1 MSLFYNNLKKGHSYF
16 EANYIAKIDF
26 LKDKS
31 ISNDKKS
38 PYYWSPMV
46 YYGSIE
52 NNNNYSYWLYVLLG
66 FSACIGLVF
75 WFRNKKVL

>member
-1 MSLFYNNLKKGHSYF
+1 MLRL
-16 EANYIAKIDF
+16 DF

-52 NNNNYSYWLYVLLG
+52 NKRNSTYWLYILIGV
-66 FSACIGLVF
+66 SACIGLII
-75 WFRNKKVL
+75 WFRNKKVLLSLNF